1 MQLYALCDQTTL
13 DKKKISLETF
23 VELCSN
29 HNAQIIQYRNKSQ
42 DIDFIEQQLRKLR
55 RLWSKTL
62 IINDAFSLHPF
73 CDGVHLGQD
82 DLLGVDCDLEA
93 AIGKIRTVIGSEK
106 LIGLST
112 HNQEEIEIA
121 NTLDLD
127 YIGLG
132 AYRATNTKEDAAPL
146 QERLDDL
153 AALSKHP
160 VAAIGGVRFED
171 TFEHVTYHV
180 ISSALYE
187 TKKRSNQ

>member
-23 VELCSN
+23 VDLCTQ
-29 HNAQIIQYRNKSQ
+29 HNAQIIQYRNKNQ
-42 DIDFIEQQLRKLR
+42 DIDLIEQQLLKLR
-55 RLWSKTL
+55 RLWTKTL

-82 DLLGVDCDLEA
+82 DLLSVDSDFKA
-93 AIGKIRTVIGSEK
+93 AVGKIRNIIGREK

-112 HNQEEIEIA
+112 HNQKEIEIA

-146 QERLDDL
+146 KEQLDDL

-171 TFEHVTYHV
+171 TFENVTYHV
-180 ISSALYE
+180 IGSALYE
-187 TKKRSNQ
+187 TKKRTNQ

>member
-13 DKKKISLETF
+13 DKKNITLETF
-23 VELCSN
+23 VALAKK
-29 HNAQIIQYRNKSQ
+29 HNASIIQYRNKSE
-42 DIDFIEQQLRKLR
+42 DFDFITKQLVELR
-55 RLWSKTL
+55 QLWDKTL
-62 IINDAFSLHPF
+62 IINDAFMLHPF

-82 DLLGVDCDLEA
+82 DLLKVDRNPYF
-93 AIGKIRTVIGSEK
+93 AIDKIRNIIGTNK

-112 HNQEEIEIA
+112 HNQKEIEMA
-121 NTLDLD
+121 NLLGLD

-146 QERLDDL
+146 KEQLDTL

-160 VAAIGGVRFED
+160 VAAIGGVRFD
-171 TFEHVTYHV
+171 DNFENVAYRV

-187 TKKRSNQ
+187 EL

>member
-13 DKKKISLETF
+13 DNKKISLETF
-23 VELCSN
+23 VELCSK
-29 HNAQIIQYRNKSQ
+29 HNARIIQYRNKSQ
-42 DIDFIEQQLRKLR
+42 DIDLISQQLLKLR
-55 RLWSKTL
+55 RLWTKTL
-62 IINDAFSLHPF
+62 IVNDAFALHPF

-82 DLLGVDCDLEA
+82 DLLKVDSNPKTAVE
-93 AIGKIRTVIGSEK
+93 KIRTVIGREK

-112 HNQEEIEIA
+112 HNLEEIEIA
-121 NTLDLD
+121 NSLDLD

-132 AYRATNTKEDAAPL
+132 AYRATNTKVDAAPL

-187 TKKRSNQ
+187 TKNKE

>member
-13 DKKKISLETF
+13 DNKKISLERF
-23 VELCSN
+23 VELCTQ
-29 HNAQIIQYRNKSQ
+29 HDARIIQYRNKSR
-42 DIDFIEQQLRKLR
+42 DLDFITQQLLKLR
-55 RLWSKTL
+55 QLWPKTL
-62 IINDAFSLHPF
+62 IVNDAFSLHSF

-82 DLLGVDCDLEA
+82 DLLKVDKNPKTAVE
-93 AIGKIRTVIGSEK
+93 KIRNSIGREK

-121 NTLDLD
+121 NSLDLD

-132 AYRATNTKEDAAPL
+132 AYRATSTKEDAAPL

-153 AALSKHP
+153 AALSRHP
-160 VAAIGGVRFED
+160 VAAIGGVRFDD
-171 TFEHVTYHV
+171 TFENVTYHV

-187 TKKRSNQ
+187 TKNEE

>member
-13 DKKKISLETF
+13 DKKDLSLEIF
-23 VELCSN
+23 VDLCTK

-42 DIDFIEQQLRKLR
+42 DFDFITQQLVKLR
-55 RLWSKTL
+55 QLWSKTL
-62 IINDAFSLHPF
+62 IINDAFLLHPF

-82 DLLGVDCDLEA
+82 DLLKVDRNPYFAVD
-93 AIGKIRTVIGSEK
+93 KIRNIIGSK
-106 LIGLST
+106 KMIGLST
-112 HNQEEIEIA
+112 HNREEIEMA
-121 NTLDLD
+121 NLLDLD

-146 QERLDDL
+146 QDQLDDL

-160 VAAIGGVRFED
+160 VAAIGGVRFD
-171 TFEHVTYHV
+171 DNFENVSYRV

-187 TKKRSNQ
+187 EKC